1 MLSGGIE
8 VEHWLKMGLS
18 TTFSSLKIW
27 FENEFPLI
35 PVGRL
40 TLNRNPSDYFTE
52 IEQAAFSPA
61 HMIPGVEASPDKMLQ
76 GRLFAYGDTH
86 RHRLGANYRQ
96 IPVNQP
102 RVNVTNYQRDGPMR
116 IENQAGAPNYFPNSF
131 QGPEEQPEVALFTK
145 QVSAPKF
152 CVLHSSN
159 ICRNLSYQYLKC
171 QLILFFAELSKKN
184 DLKYDL
190 KYTSF
195 NERLELQTS

>member
-1 MLSGGIE
+1 
-8 VEHWLKMGLS
+8 MG
-18 TTFSSLKIW
+18 K
-27 FENEFPLI
+27 
-35 PVGRL
+35 L

-61 HMIPGVEASPDKMLQ
+61 HMIPGVEPSPDKMLQ

-131 QGPEEQPEVALFTK
+131 QGPEEQPEFALFTQ
-145 QVSAPKF
+145 QVNLPKF
-152 CVLHSSN
+152 CALHSN
-159 ICRNLSYQYLKC
+159 ICR
-171 QLILFFAELSKKN
+171 
-184 DLKYDL
+184 DLV
-190 KYTSF
+190 
-195 NERLELQTS
+195 EA